1 VKPPEPLA
9 GAPERSPIPLADSVS
24 GGVAAVQASA
34 RQARTAAGG
43 AASRL
48 VWRFQ
53 DLLPQRDTRYR
64 RVTPISSRRETQRR
78 AAVGI
83 IALALVVGALGIG
96 VYLNAGGRQEGE
108 LSSLTTGQRALQLAQ
123 ADLGGVFGDGVDLV
137 ADDPQKAEQ
146 LLVDSYEQLAA
157 AEAAGIPAS
166 TVDPLRKQAVE
177 GLDRL
182 HRMIGVR
189 PATVFSFE
197 AAETPADLGALVRGP
212 DGAPYV
218 LDRATQTVYRID
230 IKGKKATAIVRSGQP
245 AAGTK
250 VAEPRFM
257 TTGGPDV
264 LILDAK
270 NVLWRWRPAD
280 KKGKGTLTRVKV
292 NGASSWGADVR
303 GIGTYLRN
311 PDAGLYNLYVVDPSE
326 RQLLRYSPAA
336 DGSGFP
342 AAPSGYLATAQ
353 SVDEVTSLAI
363 DGDVFLADAGVAER
377 FVAGRTG
384 DWSTGDPGDALLRP
398 APSYRLVATSS
409 PVREGLLYG
418 YDPGSARVIAFDKA
432 SGEYREQYR
441 LVGGDP
447 AWNDVRGMVVVLGK
461 ADDPSLLWW
470 VDRERLMT
478 AVLEP
483 VAKDVGASPS
493 AGASGAPGG
502 ASGAPVGAG
511 SPAAGASPADAGSSG
526 AAP

>member
-1 VKPPEPLA
+1 
-9 GAPERSPIPLADSVS
+9 VS

-34 RQARTAAGG
+34 RLARTAAGG
-43 AASRL
+43 ATNRL
-48 VWRFQ
+48 VWRLQ
-53 DLLPQRDTRYR
+53 DLLPRRDTRYR

-96 VYLNAGGRQEGE
+96 AYLNAGGRQEGE
-108 LSSLTTGQRALQLAQ
+108 LSSLTTGQRALQQAQ
-123 ADLGGVFGDGVDLV
+123 ADLGAVFGDGVDLV
-137 ADDPQKAEQ
+137 ADDPQKAER

-157 AEAAGIPAS
+157 AEEAGIPVS
-166 TVDPLRKQAVE
+166 TVDPLRERAVE

-182 HRMIGVR
+182 YQMIDVR
-189 PATVFSFE
+189 SATVFSFE
-197 AAETPADLGALVRGP
+197 AAETPADLTALVRGP

-218 LDRATQTVYRID
+218 LDAATQTVYRID
-230 IKGKKATAIVRSGQP
+230 IKGKKATAIVRSGQS

-250 VAEPRFM
+250 IAEPRFLAI
-257 TTGGPDV
+257 GGQDV
-264 LILDAK
+264 LILDAR

-292 NGASSWGADVR
+292 NGASSWGADIR

-353 SVDEVTSLAI
+353 SVDEVTSLSI
-363 DGDVFLADAGVAER
+363 DGDVFLVDAGVLER

-384 DWSTGDPGDALLRP
+384 GWSTGDPGDVLLRP
-398 APSYRLVATSS
+398 APSYRLVATAS

-418 YDPGSARVIAFDKA
+418 YDPASARMLAFDKA
-432 SGEYREQYR
+432 SGEFREQYR
-441 LVGGDP
+441 LAGDDP
-447 AWNDVRGMVVVLGK
+447 AWSDARDMVVIPGK
-461 ADDPSLLWW
+461 EGDPSLLWW
-470 VDRERLMT
+470 VDRERLLT

-483 VAKDVGASPS
+483 VAAGANESPS
-493 AGASGAPGG
+493 AGGSGAP
-502 ASGAPVGAG
+502 AETA
-511 SPAAGASPADAGSSG
+511 SPAAAGSPADAGSSG
-526 AAP
+526 TAP